1 MTMLASCFGRF
12 HVFFA
17 LAVPCIPGGALPVFD
32 VRLRR
37 TTGYGDGVLY
47 YEQLRVR
54 DFLNMDA
61 KYLLQ

>member
-37 TTGYGDGVLY
+37 TTGDGDGVLY